1 MSLGIPHIDTKINLI
16 MDIIIFFIISMIISI
31 TVITIFKKWDKIS
44 FITVIK
50 SNLILYSTLISIFI
64 FSFSLGIYTLN
75 FSPKNDFIEK
85 LLYVLFFLFV
95 FFIQSILILKCFN
108 KKANNTFSKRYKF
121 LILILYLFSLTY
133 IIINYFPEDAYD
145 KYLTYTKTYVYL
157 PTQKTKILLDN
168 YKLKIDSANSEID
181 YFSNKKN
188 IEEDLMFTIYF
199 DSPHIES
206 VPFSFKVLDSINSFG
221 GSSSQTKYKELY
233 IRKLKDS
240 IKIILEE
247 VNFNKNIYW
256 NNPKNTDTI
265 LFLKTKTR
273 IKKNK

>member
-1 MSLGIPHIDTKINLI
+1 MSFGTPHIDTKINLI

-31 TVITIFKKWDKIS
+31 TVITIYKKWDKIS
-44 FITVIK
+44 FINVIK
-50 SNLILYSTLISIFI
+50 SNLFLYATLISIFI
-64 FSFSLGIYTLN
+64 ISFSLGIYIFN
-75 FSPKNDFIEK
+75 FSPKNDFFEK
-85 LLYVLFFLFV
+85 FLYVLFFLIL
-95 FFIQSILILKCFN
+95 FFIQSFFYLKYFN
-108 KKANNTFSKRYKF
+108 KKANDTFLKKYKF
-121 LILILYLFSLTY
+121 ISITLYLFSLTY

-157 PTQKTKILLDN
+157 PTQKSKTLLDN
-168 YKLKIDSANSEID
+168 SKLKIDSAISEID

-188 IEEDLMFTIYF
+188 IEEDLMFTVYF
-199 DSPHIES
+199 DSPHKET
-206 VPFSFKVLDSINSFG
+206 VPFSFEVLDSTNSFG